1 MLGPRF
7 TDLNYNMELRLVN
20 DNLLILDLTW
30 RISPSAACL
39 KVAIFKNWDDSV
51 LKTLPLASVF
61 ELRAVNKKLDNG
73 LPLLEMQLV

>member
-30 RISPSAACL
+30 RISPSTACL
-39 KVAIFKNWDDSV
+39 KVAILKNWDALV

-61 ELRAVNKKLDNG
+61 ELRTVNQKLDNG
-73 LPLLEMQLV
+73 LPLVEMQLV

>member
-20 DNLLILDLTW
+20 DNLFIVDLTW

-39 KVAIFKNWDDSV
+39 KVAILKTWDDSV

-61 ELRAVNKKLDNG
+61 ELRAVNQKLDNG
-73 LPLLEMQLV
+73 LPFLEMKCN